1 MIQKRNSFALLYGPA
16 VAGLILGTLGYN
28 ALAVRSVA
36 AASLAAL
43 DNRPPSFSAIAKKTM
58 PVVVNISTT
67 AQRSPRSGSNDPI
80 DEFFLRFFCDVQPRG
95 NRQRTLGSGCL

>member
-1 MIQKRNSFALLYGPA
+1 MAQKRNSFVLLYGTA
-16 VAGLILGTLGYN
+16 VVPLLAGTLLHS
-28 ALAVRSVA
+28 ALGMPRAA

-80 DEFFLRFFCDVQPRG
+80 DEFFRFSEWRRG
-95 NRQRTLGSGCL
+95 KASAA

>member
-1 MIQKRNSFALLYGPA
+1 MAQRRSSRVLLYGTTIA
-16 VAGLILGTLGYN
+16 SVLLS
-28 ALAVRSVA
+28 ALLPIDFGMGWAE

-67 AQRSPRSGSNDPI
+67 AQRSPRSSNDPI
-80 DEFFLRFFCDVQPRG
+80 DEFFLDFLATRSRG
-95 NRQRTLGSGCL
+95 KIVNGV